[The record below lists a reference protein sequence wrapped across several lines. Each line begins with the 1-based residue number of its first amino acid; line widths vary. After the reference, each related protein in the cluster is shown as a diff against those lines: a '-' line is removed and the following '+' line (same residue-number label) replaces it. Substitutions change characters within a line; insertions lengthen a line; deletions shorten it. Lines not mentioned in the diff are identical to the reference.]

1 MLMAKFLNL
10 FNLLERLIDTQDD
23 GGATTEQIGNSADEL
38 CTELASILKIVGIVI
53 WGIKVVV
60 PIILII
66 IGMLDLAKAVTE
78 KSEDK
83 IKEAQQKLIKR
94 AIAAVLVFL
103 VVTFVS
109 LLMRVIGGHDY
120 QKCMTCVNHP
130 FQCEIEIE
138 NINSDDD

>member
-1 MLMAKFLNL
+1 MLDLI
-10 FNLLERLIDTQDD
+10 NLLDYEDAQALC
-23 GGATTEQIGNSADEL
+23 GEL
-38 CTELASILKIVGIVI
+38 EPVLKIVGIVV

-60 PIILII
+60 PIILILV
-66 IGMLDLAKAVTE
+66 GMLDLAKAVTE

-109 LLMRVIGGHDY
+109 LLMGLIGGKDY
-120 QKCMTCVNHP
+120 ESCKECILHP
-130 FQCEIEIE
+130 FRCH
-138 NINSDDD
+138 INLEDVNSGE